1 MNKIIKE
8 CINDFLK
15 KEFIMEYNA
24 KNNDVIV
31 NDINQLLSLL
41 YKFKNELF
49 NDIELRHNKGER
61 VSKNEAIIKK
71 TEMDVNNLIY
81 DLKRLI

>member
-1 MNKIIKE
+1 MDKIIKE

-24 KNNDVIV
+24 KNNNVIV

-41 YKFKNELF
+41 FKFKDELF
-49 NDIELRHNKGER
+49 NDIEVRHNNGEM

-71 TEMDVNNLIY
+71 TENDINNLIY